1 MTHSDL
7 IEWRE
12 PGLETP
18 AKLFFT
24 EKFLQKNIKTF
35 ELAVFFAD
43 LYKLTNRQFSDLLD
57 ICGLDR
63 TVWDALVEGGHSTE
77 LQDYELDLD
86 EEFDITVLQGTG
98 QVAVKDDVALVALF
112 EAAAVV
118 IADSIQEVADALG
131 NKLGSLPVG
140 EAQMMFSALH
150 SFNVKR
156 NSIGDFKAG
165 IYRDRSKAKSKV
177 LVILDDSGS
186 VTPGTIEAIA
196 DDVVQLSYSVNAS
209 LAMVSSTTRYF
220 QAGTFNTQDVLSVAE
235 YGGTQYET
243 LAQVLSEDWDEV
255 ITIADYDSSPYAK
268 MSLAANASCRI
279 KKIWD
284 IGLENQSSY
293 LAECLSQF
301 AESVSPIV
309 IRR

>member
-7 IEWRE
+7 IKWRE

-24 EKFLQKNIKTF
+24 EKFLRQNIKKF

-77 LQDYELDLD
+77 LQDYGLDLD

-220 QAGTFNTQDVLSVAE
+220 QAGTFNTQDVLAVAE

-255 ITIADYDSSPYAK
+255 ITIADYDSSPYAEG
-268 MSLAANASCRI
+268 SLAANASCRI

>member
-7 IEWRE
+7 IKWRE

-24 EKFLQKNIKTF
+24 EKFLRQNIKKF

-186 VTPGTIEAIA
+186 VTPDTIEAIA

-220 QAGTFNTQDVLSVAE
+220 QAGTFNTQDVLAVAE

-268 MSLAANASCRI
+268 RSLAANASCRI

-284 IGLENQSSY
+284 IGLDNQSSY

>member
-1 MTHSDL
+1 MSHSDL
-7 IEWRE
+7 IRRCE
-12 PGLETP
+12 PGLETS

-24 EKFLQKNIKTF
+24 EKFLRQNIKKF

-77 LQDYELDLD
+77 LQDYGLDLD

-209 LAMVSSTTRYF
+209 LALVSSTTRYF
-220 QAGTFNTQDVLSVAE
+220 QAGTFNTQDVLAVAE
-235 YGGTQYET
+235 YEGTQDET

-268 MSLAANASCRI
+268 QSLAANASCRI

-301 AESVSPIV
+301 ADEVSPIV